1 MEKRGSVYII
11 PDENKIL
18 EDEFYQEILKDHIEA
33 LIEFSKKYNLNY
45 NFTEEDSVN
54 APYVIAQ
61 DGHLVIKIEESSGL
75 VCCYIPK
82 VVTDR
87 QNSWIH
93 NNSQKLKKYRIV
105 GGFGLEDT
113 NIKKKPKEINGLD
126 DIIRICNKRNMFY
139 ERKEVNIYARKK
151 I

>member
-1 MEKRGSVYII
+1 MLFRS
-11 PDENKIL
+11 
-18 EDEFYQEILKDHIEA
+18 
-33 LIEFSKKYNLNY
+33 
-45 NFTEEDSVN
+45 
-54 APYVIAQ
+54 
-61 DGHLVIKIEESSGL
+61 SSGL

-113 NIKKKPKEINGLD
+113 NTKKKPIEINGLD